1 MAIRIFIIDDHA
13 LVRSGIR
20 LIVSGQPDM
29 EVIGEASSGDAALPQ
44 VRSLKP
50 GIVLCDLHMPG
61 MSGLEITERI
71 VRGQQD
77 VRVIMVSVLE
87 DGPMPRRLLEAGASG
102 YVGKGGDAKELLEA
116 IREVSRGRRF
126 LAGNVARHMALA
138 GIDGD
143 GNPFDLLSDRELEVA
158 LMLAQGLRQGQI
170 AERLSLSPKTV
181 NTHKSRLFEKLA
193 ITDTVALARLMG
205 QHGLIEETAAP

>member
-50 GIVLCDLHMPG
+50 DIVLCDLHMPG

-102 YVGKGGDAKELLEA
+102 YVGKGGDAEELLEA

-193 ITDTVALARLMG
+193 IADTVALARLMG